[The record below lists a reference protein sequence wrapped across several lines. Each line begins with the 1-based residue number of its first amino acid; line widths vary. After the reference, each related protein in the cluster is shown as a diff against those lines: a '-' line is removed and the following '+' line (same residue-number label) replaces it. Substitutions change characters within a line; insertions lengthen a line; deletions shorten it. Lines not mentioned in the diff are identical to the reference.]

1 MLVLLIV
8 SMFLGVVLNLN
19 FYLDLTT
26 TSHFLSNFSIILL
39 LIPNTPYS
47 DSPNASYVEQAMTG
61 MLLGDGVLVKIQRWR
76 YIF

>member
-1 MLVLLIV
+1 MWFLLIV
-8 SMFLGVVLNLN
+8 SMFFVVYIYKI
-19 FYLDLTT
+19 FPDITA
-26 TSHFLSNFSIILL
+26 TSHFLSNFSIIPF